1 MLETGSIALSHE
13 AFKRARAFSEAEEA
27 TLKAHALHEMGAGEP
42 ALVLLHGFGTDQTI
56 WGRMAPSLAE
66 KRRVVL
72 YDHMGSGGSDVT
84 RYDAERYGSLQ
95 GYADDLADILDALD
109 LRDAVIV
116 GHSVSGMIALL
127 ASLRT
132 DRIGGMV
139 MIGASPRYLNDGPYE
154 GGFDPKD
161 VEDFLGLMELDFQ
174 GWARALAPKVLDQ
187 PDGAPLTQEL
197 VFSFSRENAA
207 LSRRFAEAT
216 FMSDHRAQLAEC
228 AVPTLVLQA
237 KADVVV
243 PLPAARYL
251 ADHMPNARL
260 ELMDTRGHYPQLSA
274 PEIVIAAIE
283 RFLTEAPA

>member
-1 MLETGSIALSHE
+1 MSHE
-13 AFKRARAFSEAEEA
+13 VVRR
-27 TLKAHALHEMGAGEP
+27 AHAVNEMGVGEP
-42 ALVLLHGFGTDQTI
+42 PLVLLHGFGTDQTI
-56 WGRMAPSLAE
+56 WGRMASPLAE
-66 KRRVVL
+66 KRRVIL
-72 YDHMGSGGSDVT
+72 YDHMGSGGSDVA
-84 RYDAERYGSLQ
+84 RYDPERYRALE
-95 GYADDLADILDALD
+95 GYADDLVEILDALD
-109 LRDAVIV
+109 LRNVSVV

-132 DRIGGMV
+132 DRIGKLI

-154 GGFDPKD
+154 GGFEPKD

-174 GWARALAPKVLDQ
+174 GWARALAPRVLDQ
-187 PDGAPLTQEL
+187 PDRPALTQEL
-197 VFSFSRENAA
+197 VYSFSRENAE

-228 AVPTLVLQA
+228 QVPTLVLQA

-243 PLPAARYL
+243 PLAAARFL
-251 ADHMPNARL
+251 AEHTPHARL

-283 RFLTEAPA
+283 RFLAETPA